1 MGCERLIAGIA
12 TYSLSDRI
20 GKGVGTLETEKT
32 LDETGWRILTE
43 LQADARVSFSEL
55 GRRVALTPPAVA
67 ERVRRMEEAGIIQGY
82 RADVD
87 LGRVGLPIT
96 VFIRW
101 TAVGNDCAALGE
113 EAREI
118 PEILECHRVTGEES
132 YVVKASVRSVEHLE
146 ELINRLM
153 PHGET
158 KTSMVLSS
166 AVEHRPVERDH
177 VATDEPEAAT
187 PIRGRRR
194 SA

>member
-1 MGCERLIAGIA
+1 MFALEHER
-12 TYSLSDRI
+12 
-20 GKGVGTLETEKT
+20 V
-32 LDETGWRILTE
+32 LDETGWRILAE
-43 LQADARVSFSEL
+43 LQEDGRISLSEL

-67 ERVRRMEEAGIIQGY
+67 ERVRRMEEAGIIKGY
-82 RADVD
+82 RAEIDRS
-87 LGRVGLPIT
+87 RVGLPIT
-96 VFIRW
+96 VYIRW
-101 TAVGNDCAALGE
+101 TATGNDCAALGE
-113 EAREI
+113 VAREI
-118 PEILECHRVTGEES
+118 PEIVECHRVTGEES
-132 YVVKASVRSVEHLE
+132 YVVKAAVRSVGHLE

>member
-1 MGCERLIAGIA
+1 M
-12 TYSLSDRI
+12 
-20 GKGVGTLETEKT
+20 GTLETEKI

-82 RADVD
+82 RADID

-166 AVEHRPVERDH
+166 PVVHRPVSREH
-177 VATDEPEAAT
+177 VTTPRPAEAT
-187 PIRGRRR
+187 PIGGRRR